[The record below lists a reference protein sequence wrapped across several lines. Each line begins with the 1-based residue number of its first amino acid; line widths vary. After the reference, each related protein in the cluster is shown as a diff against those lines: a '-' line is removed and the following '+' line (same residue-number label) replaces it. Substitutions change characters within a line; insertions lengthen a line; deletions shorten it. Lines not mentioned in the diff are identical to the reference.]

1 MNFRENYFDFKEHN
15 DKQNINNNNNLQEIK
30 QVPLFQRKELQNP
43 GIFPL
48 LLSTDEMNNNR
59 MGLLVRRNSL
69 CGTK

>member
-15 DKQNINNNNNLQEIK
+15 DKQNINNNNNNLQEIK

-43 GIFPL
+43 GIFRL

-59 MGLLVRRNSL
+59 MGL
-69 CGTK
+69 